1 MVVQAPSARVR
12 ADVAHLARRAGFGL
26 HADDLDVLAADG
38 YEAAEERV
46 VRGLSSPDPAARD
59 MAPTAYDT
67 PRLLALSA
75 QQRLLHSYT
84 KPANDDQTKSDD

>member
-38 YEAAEERV
+38 YEAAVERV
-46 VRGLSSPDPAARD
+46 VRGLSSPDPAAGD
-59 MAPTAYDT
+59 VAPPTFDTA
-67 PRLLALSA
+67 RLLAARDSTDEAARRAAPSA
-75 QQRLLHSYT
+75 
-84 KPANDDQTKSDD
+84 AA